1 MKERKEN
8 NYFSEK
14 KVWHTISKD
23 NYFPR
28 ETKWGTISKHT
39 IQLFSEKKSVARKAS
54 TQKKQENAKKAKTVE
69 ATIIRRRLAE
79 RGVDKRK

>member
-1 MKERKEN
+1 M
-8 NYFSEK
+8 
-14 KVWHTISKD
+14 WHTISKD

-69 ATIIRRRLAE
+69 ATIIPRRLAE